1 MFPIR
6 RLPRWMIAPLAVLA
20 LLMVALGGWAAG
32 HKHGP
37 GQRHAATPTALV
49 RAHPSTSSP
58 RPWRPPGRG
67 PIVPSDRTYK
77 ADLIEKL
84 PYAPQLLFLGG
95 SRSMRFEPAYAQR
108 LTGLRGFNAAFQNA
122 RPEDAWAF
130 VNFLYQRSPKTQLRV
145 FWGLQPNLFYD
156 RDMDPGLLQ
165 DARLSRFFPRALLEQ
180 QAKKLPAT
188 RAQMHTVN
196 AVNRR
201 RYLAD
206 GALVWNHYDVL
217 EAQGRTLDQS
227 LAEYIRLALKHRGN
241 GRSRGVVPRAE
252 TYFEKTLAL
261 LNEHGTSPLLVIM
274 PVHPRVLAALP
285 AEQWQRSLSLFKAKL
300 AELAHTYDFTVLDMT
315 HIASFGGDPQAFYDG
330 VHFKVSNARKL
341 IATAVREAPQAFR

>member
-1 MFPIR
+1 MSGTTR
-6 RLPRWMIAPLAVLA
+6 APRWLIALLVVLA

-32 HKHGP
+32 HGRAGTPKPP
-37 GQRHAATPTALV
+37 G
-49 RAHPSTSSP
+49 RAQVHTSSP
-58 RPWRPPGRG
+58 RPSLVSATKG

-108 LTGLRGFNAAFQNA
+108 LTGLKGFNAAFQND

-130 VNFLYQRSPKTQLRV
+130 VNFLYQRSPTTRLRV

-165 DARLSRFFPRALLEQ
+165 DPRFSQFFPRELLAQ
-180 QAKKLPAT
+180 QDEKLPQT

-196 AVNRR
+196 AVQRR

-206 GALVWNHYDVL
+206 GALVWNRYDVL

-227 LAEYIRLALKHRGN
+227 LTEYIRLALKHTGS
-241 GRSRGVVPRAE
+241 GHSTGVVPRAE
-252 TYFEKTLAL
+252 VYFEKTLAL
-261 LNEHGTSPLLVIM
+261 LNEHGTSPLLVLM
-274 PVHPRVLAALP
+274 PVHPRVLAAVP
-285 AEQWQRSLSLFKAKL
+285 SEERSLSLFKAKL
-300 AELAHTYDFTVLDMT
+300 AVLAQKYTFTVLDMT
-315 HIASFGGDPQAFYDG
+315 DIASFGGDPTQFYDG
-330 VHFKVSNARKL
+330 VHIKVSNARKV

>member
-1 MFPIR
+1 MSRIAR
-6 RLPRWMIAPLAVLA
+6 VPRWMIAVLVVLA

-32 HKHGP
+32 RGHGHTRTSASP
-37 GQRHAATPTALV
+37 GRPLA
-49 RAHPSTSSP
+49 RTSSP
-58 RPWRPPGRG
+58 PPWRPPGKG

-84 PYAPQLLFLGG
+84 PSAPQLLFLGG

-108 LTGLRGFNAAFQNA
+108 LTGLKGFNAAFQNA

-130 VNFLYQRSPKTQLRV
+130 INFLYVRSPATKLRV

-196 AVNRR
+196 AVKRR

-285 AEQWQRSLSLFKAKL
+285 AEQWRRSLALFKAKL
-300 AELAHTYDFTVLDMT
+300 AELAHTYTFTVLDMT

-330 VHFKVSNARKL
+330 VHFKVSNARKV